1 MHESK
6 RKRLQKKGWR
16 IGDAKEFLG
25 LSDEESEY
33 IDLKL
38 KLSKALK
45 ETRRRQGL
53 TQVQAARVLRSSQ
66 SRIAKMEAGDPSV
79 SADILIRALF
89 AMGTTAREL
98 GRVVS
103 SRGQASAI

>member
-45 ETRRRQGL
+45 ETRRQQGL

-79 SADILIRALF
+79 SVDILIRALF

>member
-1 MHESK
+1 MHETK
-6 RKRLQKKGWR
+6 RKRLQEKGWR
-16 IGDAKEFLG
+16 IGDAKEFLT

-33 IDLKL
+33 IDLKRR
-38 KLSKALK
+38 LSQALK
-45 ETRRRQGL
+45 NTRRRQGL

-79 SADILIRALF
+79 SVDLLVRSLF
-89 AMGTTAREL
+89 ALGTTPREL

-103 SRGQASAI
+103 SPEQASAI

>member
-45 ETRRRQGL
+45 ETRRQQGL